1 MKKSLLALAV
11 CALVGSVFAEG
22 SSYDFSPVTT
32 EITSISTGLKTWVTA
47 ALPVLL
53 GVAGAF
59 LVFWLGRLALGVL
72 KGLGRAGR

>member
-11 CALVGSVFAEG
+11 CAFACSVFAQ
-22 SSYDFSPVTT
+22 SVSYDFSPVTT
-32 EITSISTGLKTWVTA
+32 EITSISAGLKSWVTA